1 MIQIL
6 FELNLLNPS
15 TLEIVVFIAFLHH
28 LSDVIKRKQTAI
40 LSHHEK
46 LEKFRIRQ
54 KKINLIN
61 KTNFKVVLFIIFH
74 CTLSCQP
81 KYMQYLLD
89 WTNTYQQ
96 TSTQIP
102 FKQNLGHFTKN

>member
-54 KKINLIN
+54 KK
-61 KTNFKVVLFIIFH
+61 KK
-74 CTLSCQP
+74 S
-81 KYMQYLLD
+81 D
-89 WTNTYQQ
+89 
-96 TSTQIP
+96 
-102 FKQNLGHFTKN
+102 KQNKFQSCIVHNFSLYSFLPAKIYAVSFGLDQHVPTNINTNSI

>member
-28 LSDVIKRKQTAI
+28 LSDVIKRKQTVI
-40 LSHHEK
+40 LLSRHEK

-54 KKINLIN
+54 KKN
-61 KTNFKVVLFIIFH
+61 K
-74 CTLSCQP
+74 S
-81 KYMQYLLD
+81 D
-89 WTNTYQQ
+89 
-96 TSTQIP
+96 
-102 FKQNLGHFTKN
+102 KQNKFQSCIVHNFSLYSFLPAKIYAVSFGLDQHVPTNINTNSI

>member
-1 MIQIL
+1 MTQIH
-6 FELNLLNPS
+6 FEINLLNPS
-15 TLEIVVFIAFLHH
+15 TLKIVVFIAFLHH
-28 LSDVIKRKQTAI
+28 LSNVIKRKQTAI
-40 LSHHEK
+40 LLSHHEK

-54 KKINLIN
+54 KKKINLIN
-61 KTNFKVVLFIIFH
+61 KANFKVVLFIIFH

-102 FKQNLGHFTKN
+102 FKQN